1 MIILNVEI
9 EIRILFVKVSIQ
21 NISKEL
27 ELLTLKLTVMSVTIS
42 ISAFNDF
49 LQFIERRITTVAN
62 HNEQARAAVRD
73 IKRKAKE
80 ITVGF
85 DEAETATNEIQ
96 VVAQQQ
102 DGQGEHGNQQSAS
115 VEQSGPRTSQAE
127 TREPTTQQPATGIQE
142 PAVRVEKERT
152 TVKRTRKRVS
162 RKIAKVRTKDVLN
175 YWAYISEIR
184 KMIDFG
190 HVFTI

>member
-1 MIILNVEI
+1 
-9 EIRILFVKVSIQ
+9 
-21 NISKEL
+21 
-27 ELLTLKLTVMSVTIS
+27 MSVTIS

-85 DEAETATNEIQ
+85 DEAETATNDIQ

-102 DGQGEHGNQQSAS
+102 DGQDEHEHS
-115 VEQSGPRTSQAE
+115 VEQSEPRTSQAE

>member
-1 MIILNVEI
+1 M
-9 EIRILFVKVSIQ
+9 FVKVSIQ

-27 ELLTLKLTVMSVTIS
+27 ELLTLKLYTVHVMSVTIS
-42 ISAFNDF
+42 ISAFNEF

-85 DEAETATNEIQ
+85 DEAETATNDIQ

-102 DGQGEHGNQQSAS
+102 DEHD
-115 VEQSGPRTSQAE
+115 EHEE

-152 TVKRTRKRVS
+152 TVKRRRKRVS

>member
-1 MIILNVEI
+1 LVILNVEI

-73 IKRKAKE
+73 IKRKARE

-85 DEAETATNEIQ
+85 DEAETATNDIQ

-102 DGQGEHGNQQSAS
+102 DEHD
-115 VEQSGPRTSQAE
+115 EHEE
-127 TREPTTQQPATGIQE
+127 TREPTTQQPSTGIQ
-142 PAVRVEKERT
+142 
-152 TVKRTRKRVS
+152 
-162 RKIAKVRTKDVLN
+162 
-175 YWAYISEIR
+175 
-184 KMIDFG
+184 
-190 HVFTI
+190 